1 MARKTDHFEVPVCN
15 SFQAKVLND
24 QLCYEVDLNKYAN
37 NNNMKK
43 ALKSGFRFILDYN
56 EDRQV
61 KTITESMLLNK
72 DDQIDWFDNLN
83 PEAEAEKDNHAF
95 IYLDTIGNKLNVDLY
110 QVINLLFIIRASEV
124 HCWKRRI

>member
-1 MARKTDHFEVPVCN
+1 MGVKIDQFDGPVCN
-15 SFQAKVLND
+15 AFRTKIIND
-24 QLCYEVDLNKYAN
+24 QLCYEVDLNKYVN
-37 NNNMKK
+37 EMNLNK
-43 ALKSGFRFILDYN
+43 ALKSGFRFLLDYN

-61 KTITESMLLNK
+61 KTITESMSVYK
-72 DDQIDWFDNLN
+72 DDRIDWFDNLN

-95 IYLDTIGNKLNVDLY
+95 IYLDTIGNKLIVDLY

>member
-1 MARKTDHFEVPVCN
+1 MGVKIDQFDVPVCN
-15 SFQAKVLND
+15 AFRTKIIND

-37 NNNMKK
+37 KMNLNK
-43 ALKSGFRFILDYN
+43 ALKSGFRFLLDYN

-61 KTITESMLLNK
+61 KTITESMSVYK
-72 DDQIDWFDNLN
+72 DDRIDWFDNLN

-110 QVINLLFIIRASEV
+110 
-124 HCWKRRI
+124 